1 MSLAAKYASL
11 ANAAAQ
17 LGIKDVQVTEQGGKL
32 HIKGTAPYPM
42 QKDLLW
48 DDIKKIPGWEGE
60 LAADIRAER
69 EDIHGIYTVK
79 AGDTLSKIAKS
90 ALDNANRY
98 MEIFEANRNI
108 LTDPD
113 KIQVGQQLV
122 IPRR

>member
-11 ANAAAQ
+11 ANTANQ
-17 LGIKDVQVTEQGGKL
+17 LGIRDVQVQEQGGKL

-48 DDIKKIPGWEGE
+48 DDIKKIPGWENE
-60 LAADIRAER
+60 IAADIRTEV

-79 AGDTLSKIAKS
+79 PGDTLSKIAKS

-108 LTDPD
+108 LKDPD

>member
-17 LGIKDVQVTEQGGKL
+17 LGLSDVQVQEQGGKL
-32 HIKGTAPYPM
+32 HIKATAPYPM

-48 DDIKKIPGWEGE
+48 DNIKKIPGWEGE
-60 LAADIRAER
+60 VAADIRTVR
-69 EDIHGIYTVK
+69 DDIHGIYVVK

-90 ALDNANRY
+90 ALDNPNRY

-108 LTDPD
+108 LSDPD
-113 KIQVGQQLV
+113 KIQIGQELV

>member
-17 LGIKDVQVTEQGGKL
+17 LGIKDVQVMEQGGKL

-42 QKDLLW
+42 QKDMLW

-60 LAADIRAER
+60 LAADIRTER
-69 EDIHGIYTVK
+69 DDIHGIYTVK
-79 AGDTLSKIAKS
+79 PGDTLSKIAKS
-90 ALDNANRY
+90 ALDNVNRY

-108 LTDPD
+108 LNDPD

>member
-17 LGIKDVQVTEQGGKL
+17 LGIKDVQVMEQGGKL
-32 HIKGTAPYPM
+32 HFKGTAPYPM
-42 QKDLLW
+42 QKDMLW

-60 LAADIRAER
+60 LAADIRTER
-69 EDIHGIYTVK
+69 DDIHGIYTVK
-79 AGDTLSKIAKS
+79 PGDTLSKIAKS

-108 LTDPD
+108 LNDPD